1 MLTGIC
7 CKLNNVCWIKKGFTL
22 IELLIYLAIVS
33 SLLIM
38 SIVFG
43 QVFFQRNQIDV
54 VASEINNAIHYARNM
69 AMIHGVPVA
78 LNPIDPLQDWTKGMV
93 LFIDNKEHHYT
104 EKDKLL
110 YQWQWKNQGIRIAWD
125 GFRSNEY
132 LVLASNLNQAA
143 CSGSF
148 HLMIGQKDVG
158 QLIINRLGHVQI
170 QNKPTLNPSRDRE
183 GPETLD
189 G

>member
-1 MLTGIC
+1 MRTGIC
-7 CKLNNVCWIKKGFTL
+7 CKSNTICWIKKGFTL
-22 IELLIYLAIVS
+22 LELLIYLAIVS

-54 VASEINNAIHYARNM
+54 TVSEIKNAIHYARNM
-69 AMIHGVPVA
+69 AITHGVPVT
-78 LNPIDPLQDWTKGMV
+78 LNPIGIQQNWTEGMV

-104 EKDKLL
+104 ERDTIL
-110 YQWQWKNQGIRIAWD
+110 YQWQWKNHGLRVTWS

-132 LVLASNLNQAA
+132 LILASNLNQAA

-148 HLMIGQKDVG
+148 DFVVG
-158 QLIINRLGHVQI
+158 KKEVRRLIINRLGHV
-170 QNKPTLNPSRDRE
+170 TEGSREPSSI
-183 GPETLD
+183 P
-189 G
+189 